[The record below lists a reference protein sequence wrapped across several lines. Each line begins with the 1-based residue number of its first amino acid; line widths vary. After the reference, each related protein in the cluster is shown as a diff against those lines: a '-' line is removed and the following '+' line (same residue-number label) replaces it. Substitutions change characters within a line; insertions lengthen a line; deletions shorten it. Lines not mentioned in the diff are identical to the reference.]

1 VPGQNRNI
9 NGASGNVSPQSND
22 PQIARGVSER
32 NQVFQNVGVEFED
45 LGDRGTALAKAILE
59 RFQSQAEI
67 SETDLEAATNELR
80 AAHQHDISEA
90 YHPVDAPSADAV
102 RNWSATTKLKRKA
115 NGRFL
120 LTGSAA
126 SGNHPLTQLLRDL
139 RVKPHS
145 LSEESAG
152 IIQTA
157 IDQQADLSSENV
169 WTTLSRSLLLTKMQ
183 ETNSIVSTQLTTD
196 TSPTSEKKSPAAD
209 ISSQGVARNP
219 ELAATAPST
228 TGVGS
233 SQGALAARI
242 QNMMGASAKSPAGRK
257 QALRALTEEL
267 TSDLQLTDQDANRV
281 SSLLGHVVKAAV
293 SSDGTIK
300 SEALAQAAFA
310 ELAEDETDPNQL
322 GSYGMASSLLS
333 LIEGQSQ
340 LLGPDKSQ
348 AVDNLTANLAAFA
361 VRSFVSEKLGRSQ
374 GSMSDEFLSQIQA
387 TMGQLTNTA
396 VDSENV
402 ITSESSKAFDRQAAE
417 TEIAKIRAA
426 NTEEPIQSPQV
437 ESNAEPEVQTL
448 EEPSVEASPVSDAQV
463 QAPQVET
470 AKADS
475 EPSVSKDVRF
485 AAKQA
490 MEALNIN
497 TSDPKNQPIQQA
509 YESIIAASKGDPA
522 QMYMAATNWLDQNIG
537 SNRAEHDAKLLEQ
550 GLPPAMLQTMLND
563 RFATIAAFITNP
575 KEIKEKFLM
584 NERRAGAGANAGLE
598 GNGLGGVGGFR
609 FGKPNSYGTGGL
621 LGPGSP
627 MDADG
632 SKNHIYAQ
640 RSLQISSIL
649 NDPALSI
656 EDKIFYFMMWFAAYA
671 DKEREQKM
679 KEIADLDNQSQEN
692 NLKRKDLERNR
703 QALYQS
709 RKVMQ
714 QAVQTAES
722 KLRSLSPK
730 HEEIRDVKKDIS
742 KLESSENPDQQQIAD
757 LRKKLGGL
765 ERLNK
770 GAAPDIEKAQQ
781 VLAESKT
788 KMMQVQVKIEGHSK
802 QIDQLAANADSGT
815 KSRELLFMEL
825 ERIQRF
831 RGMLIDMANSF
842 MRDMA
847 RRVKE
852 IMQ

>member
-1 VPGQNRNI
+1 MPGQNRNV
-9 NGASGNVSPQSND
+9 NGAPRSVSPQSSD
-22 PQIARGVSER
+22 PQVARGVSER
-32 NQVFQNVGVEFED
+32 DQVFQNVGVALED
-45 LGDRGTALAKAILE
+45 LGDRGTTLAQSILE
-59 RFQSQAEI
+59 RFQSQPEVSDA
-67 SETDLEAATNELR
+67 DLKTATQELR

-90 YHPVDAPSADAV
+90 YTPVDAPSGDAV
-102 RNWSATTKLKRKA
+102 RNWSATTKLKKKA

-120 LTGSAA
+120 LTGSGA
-126 SGNHPLTQLLRDL
+126 SGSHPLSKLLRDL
-139 RVKPHS
+139 KIKPHS
-145 LSEESAG
+145 LGEKSAG

-157 IDQQADLSSENV
+157 IDQQADLSSANV
-169 WTTLSRSLLLTKMQ
+169 WTTLSRSLLLSKMQ
-183 ETNSIVSTQLTTD
+183 ETNSIVSPQLTTEKATVAKPV
-196 TSPTSEKKSPAAD
+196 TSDLSN
-209 ISSQGVARNP
+209 QGVARNP
-219 ELAATAPST
+219 ELAATAPT
-228 TGVGS
+228 ATGVGS

-242 QNMMGASAKSPAGRK
+242 QNMMGASAKAPAGRK

-267 TSDLQLTDQDANRV
+267 VKDLQLSEADANSV
-281 SSLLGHVVKAAV
+281 SSLLGHVVKNAV
-293 SSDGTIK
+293 TNDGTVE
-300 SEALAQAAFA
+300 SSALARASFA
-310 ELAEDETDPNQL
+310 ELAETESDPTQV
-322 GSYGMASSLLS
+322 GPYGMASNLLS
-333 LIEGQSQ
+333 LIENQSQ
-340 LLGPDKSQ
+340 QLGPEKSQ
-348 AVDNLTANLAAFA
+348 AIDNLTANLAAFG
-361 VRSFVSEKLGRSQ
+361 VRTYVAEKLGQPQ
-374 GSMSDEFLSQIQA
+374 GPMGDQILGQIQA
-387 TMGQLTNTA
+387 TMAQLTGAT
-396 VDSENV
+396 VDSENL
-402 ITSESSKAFDRQAAE
+402 TTAESAQPFDRQAAE
-417 TEIAKIRAA
+417 QEIAKIRASSA
-426 NTEEPIQSPQV
+426 QAASGVSQVDTE
-437 ESNAEPEVQTL
+437 A
-448 EEPSVEASPVSDAQV
+448 SVEAPSAEAVKESPQNAETPSATSGAE
-463 QAPQVET
+463 AP
-470 AKADS
+470 KADPGPAVPR
-475 EPSVSKDVRF
+475 EVRF

-509 YESIIAASKGDPA
+509 YESIIAESKGDPA
-522 QMYMAATNWLDQNIG
+522 QMYMAATRWLDQNIG

-563 RFATIAAFITNP
+563 RFATIAAFVTNP

-598 GNGLGGVGGFR
+598 GNGLGGVGGFQ

-640 RSLQISSIL
+640 RSLQISAIL

-722 KLRSLSPK
+722 KLRSISPK
-730 HEEIRDVKKDIS
+730 HEEIRDVKKEIS
-742 KLESSENPDQQQIAD
+742 KLEGSANPDQQKLSD
-757 LRKKLGGL
+757 LQNKLSGL
-765 ERLNK
+765 ERFNK
-770 GAAPDIEKAQQ
+770 GPAADIDKAEK
-781 VLAESKT
+781 VLTEAKS